1 MRRLAQIIVMAG
13 LATTALTG
21 TAFGNDATGQDLR
34 SPDARDAAQS
44 TTSGI
49 DLRSPDARDAARGPA
64 GSDVAK
70 TSEVTDLRS
79 PDARDAADT
88 STFKPGGASTPH
100 IVRVTSSGFEWSDA
114 GIGAAAMLGLIALC
128 GGVLLLV
135 SSRRRERRMP
145 GAIG

>member
-1 MRRLAQIIVMAG
+1 MRRFTQIIVMAG

-21 TAFGNDATGQDLR
+21 TAFGNNATGQDFR
-34 SPDARDAAQS
+34 SPDAKDAAQS

-64 GSDVAK
+64 ASDVAK
-70 TSEVTDLRS
+70 TSQTTDLRS
-79 PDARDAADT
+79 PDARDATAT
-88 STFKPGGASTPH
+88 STLKAGVTSTPR
-100 IVRVTSSGFEWSDA
+100 IVRVASNGFEWSDA

-145 GAIG
+145 HTVG

>member
-1 MRRLAQIIVMAG
+1 MRRFTQIIVMAG

-21 TAFGNDATGQDLR
+21 TAFGNNATGKDFR

-44 TTSGI
+44 TASVI

-70 TSEVTDLRS
+70 TSEITDLRS
-79 PDARDAADT
+79 PDARDTTGT
-88 STFKPGGASTPH
+88 STIKPGAASTPR
-100 IVRVTSSGFEWSDA
+100 IVRVASNGFEWSDA

-135 SSRRRERRMP
+135 SSRRRERHMP
-145 GAIG
+145 RTIG

>member
-1 MRRLAQIIVMAG
+1 MRRFTQIIVMAS

-21 TAFGNDATGQDLR
+21 TALDNNATGQDFR
-34 SPDARDAAQS
+34 SPDAKDAAQS

-70 TSEVTDLRS
+70 TSAITDLRS
-79 PDARDAADT
+79 PDARDAAAT
-88 STFKPGGASTPH
+88 STLKAGVASTPH
-100 IVRVTSSGFEWSDA
+100 IVRATSNGFEWGDA

-135 SSRRRERRMP
+135 SSRRRERHMP
-145 GAIG
+145 RTIG

>member
-1 MRRLAQIIVMAG
+1 MRRFTQIIVMAG
-13 LATTALTG
+13 LATIALTG
-21 TAFGNDATGQDLR
+21 TAFGNSATGKDFR

-44 TTSGI
+44 TTSVI

-70 TSEVTDLRS
+70 ASEITDLRS
-79 PDARDAADT
+79 PDARDPMSP
-88 STFKPGGASTPH
+88 STFKPGAASTPH
-100 IVRVTSSGFEWSDA
+100 IVQVASNGFEWSDA

-135 SSRRRERRMP
+135 SSRRRERHMP
-145 GAIG
+145 RTIG